1 MSDMKMPELL
11 TYWKKVKETIHVFDK
26 IVVQYVVQW
35 SAVMLGM
42 IGAGALIYPTSSLIA
57 GTISLTAIVVSIPI
71 GVKCYF
77 YYQLLEESL
86 LVAIEMEKLI
96 FKDEANRFGITHRL
110 RVTSTRK
117 YLDMTFF
124 GWTIF
129 LPFVILAASS
139 STLSLFYF
147 HIIQTPSEILLWLF
161 GILGFLM
168 VGIFFLGFITK
179 FRRTP

>member
-1 MSDMKMPELL
+1 MSDMKKSELIAI
-11 TYWKKVKETIHVFDK
+11 WKKVKETIHVFDK

-42 IGAGALIYPTSSLIA
+42 IGASAIVYPSSGTIA

-71 GVKCYF
+71 GLKCFF

-86 LVAIEMEKLI
+86 LVALEMEKLI
-96 FKDEANRFGITHRL
+96 FKDEVEILGLTHRL
-110 RVTSTRK
+110 EAISRRP
-117 YLDMTFF
+117 YMEMTFF

-129 LPFVILAASS
+129 LPFLILTASS

-147 HIIQTPSEILLWLF
+147 DIIQTP
-161 GILGFLM
+161 
-168 VGIFFLGFITK
+168 T
-179 FRRTP
+179 